1 MFAGKHILVAGAT
14 GFLGSSIAKS
24 LLAQGAKVR
33 GTHFSRSPSYSH
45 DNLTWLHAD
54 LEDSAACAAA
64 CAGVDMVFMC
74 AANTAGAKVMATT
87 PLVQVTPN
95 VVMNARM
102 MEAAHRAAVKKYV
115 FISSGAAYPDL
126 GEDYRL
132 EEKDMQVGNPPDV
145 YFAVGWM
152 KRYAEILCR
161 TYATKIKNPMPC
173 LVIRPSNV
181 YGPGDKFDLE
191 KSHVTA
197 AQIRK
202 VVDRHDPIVVW
213 GDGSDSRDLIY
224 IDDFLRGVFLAC
236 AKDDPYFEVNIAS
249 GTAVSVND
257 ILQAAMVADNYT
269 QAKVTHD
276 ISKPRTI
283 GARQFS
289 TDLAAQTL
297 GFRTEIDLAEGVKRT
312 IQWLKATP
320 GVLK

>member
-1 MFAGKHILVAGAT
+1 MMFKGKKVLVAGAT
-14 GFLGSSIAKS
+14 GFLGSSIAKK
-24 LLAQGAKVR
+24 LLQEGATVR
-33 GTHFSRSPSYSH
+33 GTHCSREPSY
-45 DNLTWLHAD
+45 NHAD
-54 LEDSAACAAA
+54 LGWIKANLEESEACAAA
-64 CAGVDMVFMC
+64 VQGMDMVFMC

-95 VVMNARM
+95 AVMNARM
-102 MEAAHRAAVKKYV
+102 LEAAHRAGVKKFV

-126 GEDYRL
+126 GENYRL
-132 EEKDMQVGNPPDV
+132 KEEDMRKGDPPDV
-145 YFAVGWM
+145 YYAVGWM

-197 AQIRK
+197 ANIRK

-224 IDDFLRGVFLAC
+224 IDDFLRGVFLAA
-236 AKDDPYFEVNIAS
+236 AKDDPYLEINIAS
-249 GTAVSVND
+249 GTTVSVND
-257 ILQAAMVADNYT
+257 ILKAAMQADHYN
-269 QAKVTHD
+269 AKVEHD
-276 ISKPRTI
+276 LGKPRTI

-289 TDLAAQTL
+289 TDFAASYL
-297 GFRTEIDLAEGVKRT
+297 GFKAEIDLAEGIKRT
-312 IQWLKATP
+312 IQWLRQR
-320 GVLK
+320 G